1 MLLIPLLLVVV
12 GFQSQTNPQGLHGA
26 DEVMRKLAA
35 NPPHSPVSD
44 PYEGL
49 RAASREL
56 AARLDALSPEQA
68 AAEWLA
74 LLKRLETDTSTMP
87 SHPSGYQWAEIMMLP
102 LPAPAAW
109 PLIRAN
115 LAKQPANAERD
126 RVIVLFDDLLGRDAD
141 VLRYL
146 EGRRSPDGDPMKED
160 AFSPESPISKAER
173 PIALRMGDLDLLEK
187 VYVRMASGDAFWFED
202 GVPDLIRQFGKERAQ
217 SMLHKILEGSGT
229 TFTRFIGTESRDL
242 AMAVVVATLSTQKRP
257 QWYLAKGLADFPY
270 VAALVGRFGE
280 GAFEQYGTSG
290 AAGVIYALGLAKRG
304 QLDQAERVL
313 TIADRWSGD
322 LATYVDG
329 GWDKQTLFDLVATL
343 LNRKPLDALWP
354 LYSALGRSLGR
365 SEEVAQR
372 LDIWIS
378 SPDLT
383 PESRATCLAQRA
395 SLDLAQGRTREAI
408 AAYEECVRL
417 DARQYAQTLLR
428 LATVVGDREALDFV
442 AEAAKS
448 MGTDVNRLD
457 LYGAYL
463 SQGRFSDAQEAV
475 LLAAQDTQNVNL
487 SAEGQGRLLNAYPGR
502 GVQLAHLYYKAGKP
516 AEILTLLDEYPS
528 WGANDLFDLVD
539 YRSDSYYRSDGGEIE
554 PLGFYAAWAFGKAGR
569 TPLAVRILHSLI
581 AFEPRS
587 DAAYALLN
595 ELEGVAA
602 LALYDQRVAT
612 NPLDARALV
621 WKGDLLL
628 RTGKPKEAEASV
640 RTAMAFDP
648 TGVSTRRFELE
659 IFANILEAKGD
670 QTGASSYRQRV
681 EAARMA
687 DQGDRKGQ
695 VGLYSQAVEH
705 YRQSLDLSPAHGG
718 VQARY
723 AQALESLGKH
733 REAVAAYMKSLELL
747 PGHRGAAIEL
757 PYERILQSETDR
769 QLARS
774 TLERLRRTHPRDP
787 GILVALGQFE
797 SQMGD
802 DKEALASHEEAVRI
816 DPRFFQAWLG
826 IASLASSGVASK
838 EQIEKAL
845 LALISL
851 APGWAQYYYILPAYG
866 SISDKSSLWLAYHE
880 ATSSVPG
887 PPVGPLYALEASKRS
902 MAAGSRPASHRHPE
916 IRITPGEFLRGL
928 RELQDLIEVGRT
940 GRERDGN

>member
-1 MLLIPLLLVVV
+1 MMLIPLLLVVV
-12 GFQSQTNPQGLHGA
+12 GFQSGTIPQGLFGA
-26 DEVMRKLAA
+26 DEVLRKLAA
-35 NPPHSPVSD
+35 SPPHSPVSD

-56 AARLDALSPEQA
+56 AARLDALSTEQA
-68 AAEWLA
+68 ATEWLA
-74 LLKRLETDTSTMP
+74 LLKRWETDTSTMQ
-87 SHPSGYQWAEIMMLP
+87 SHPSGYQWAEIMMPP

-115 LAKQPANAERD
+115 LAKQPANPERD

-146 EGRRSPDGDPMKED
+146 EGRRSPDGDPQKED
-160 AFSPESPISKAER
+160 AFSPERPISKAER
-173 PIALRMGDLDLLEK
+173 PIALRIGDLDLLEK
-187 VYVRMASGDAFWFED
+187 VYVRMASGTAFWSED
-202 GVPDLIRQFGKERAQ
+202 GVPDLVRQFGKERAE
-217 SMLHKILEGSGT
+217 SILHKILEGSGI
-229 TFTRFIGTESRDL
+229 FTRFMGAESQDL

-257 QWYLAKGLADFPY
+257 QWYLARGLADFPY

-280 GAFEQYGTSG
+280 GAFEQFGTSG

-304 QLDQAERVL
+304 QVDEAERVL
-313 TIADRWSGD
+313 AIADPWSSD
-322 LATYVDG
+322 LTTYVNG

-365 SEEVAQR
+365 SEEVAQC
-372 LDIWIS
+372 LDRWIS

-383 PESRATCLAQRA
+383 PRSRAICLAQRA
-395 SLDLAQGRTREAI
+395 SIDLAQGRTKAAI

-417 DARQYAQTLLR
+417 DARQYADTLLR
-428 LATVVGDREALDFV
+428 LAAVVRDREALDFV

-457 LYGAYL
+457 LFGAYL
-463 SQGRFSDAQEAV
+463 SQGRFFDAQAAV

-487 SAEGQGRLLNAYPGR
+487 RAEGQGRLLDAYPGR
-502 GVQLAHLYYKAGKP
+502 GVQLAHLYYKAGRP

-539 YRSDSYYRSDGGEIE
+539 YRSDSYYSIERGEIE

-581 AFEPRS
+581 AFEPYS

-595 ELEGVAA
+595 ELEGEAA
-602 LALYDQRVAT
+602 LAFYDQRVGT
-612 NPLDARALV
+612 NPWDARALV

-640 RTAMAFDP
+640 RTAMALDP

-659 IFANILEAKGD
+659 ILANILEANGD
-670 QTGASSYRQRV
+670 QTGASSFRQRV
-681 EAARMA
+681 EAARIA
-687 DQGDRKGQ
+687 DQGDRERR

-723 AQALESLGKH
+723 AQALESLGNH

-757 PYERILQSETDR
+757 PDERILQNETDR

-774 TLERLRRTHPRDP
+774 TLESMRRAYPRDP

-797 SQMGD
+797 SRMGN
-802 DKEALASHEEAVRI
+802 DKEALASYEEAARI
-816 DPRFFQAWLG
+816 DPRYFQARLG
-826 IASLASSGVASK
+826 IASLASSGVASR

-851 APGWAQYYYILPAYG
+851 APGWARYYYILPAYG
-866 SISDKSSLWLAYHE
+866 SISDKSALWLAYHK
-880 ATSSVPG
+880 ATSSAPG
-887 PPVGPLYALEASKRS
+887 PPVGPLYPLEASKRS

-928 RELQDLIEVGRT
+928 SELEDLIEVGRT
-940 GRERDGN
+940 AWERDGD